1 METTVENNLYSL
13 YYTGRAEC
21 MVIGED
27 DCYGDG
33 DVEDDDD
40 DENSDS
46 KDYHGGYSNHG
57 KDDW

>member
-40 DENSDS
+40 DNSD
-46 KDYHGGYSNHG
+46 DLY
-57 KDDW
+57 